1 MSLIKRKPR
10 PLDRDRQEYRDDRL
24 YIIACC
30 DTYAPKQYFE
40 SFQLRGVQV
49 HVVPTEEGDSHA
61 EYVLDRL
68 LEVEHEEDDE
78 RWLVLDTDHCIQ
90 GTHLPRFLTA
100 LKRAREHKVQ
110 VALSRPCFEFWLLLH
125 LIDEKDPRLVGIAN
139 ASDAEGLL
147 RQILGTYNKRNLDT
161 AVYPLE
167 TVAQAIQRS
176 ANLDETVSG
185 GDIPNANTS
194 RVHHIW
200 QSVIRNST
208 HHQLPEEFR
217 ELKDGLKS

>member
-10 PLDRDRQEYRDDRL
+10 PLNREQQEYRDDRL

-40 SFQLRGVQV
+40 SFMLRRVQV

-68 LEVEHEEDDE
+68 LEVEHEERDE

-90 GTHLPRFLTA
+90 GSHLPRFLTA
-100 LKRAREHKVQ
+100 LKRAREHNVQ

-125 LIDEKDPRLVGIAN
+125 LIAETDTRLAGISK
-139 ASDAEGLL
+139 ASHVEALL
-147 RQILGTYNKRNLDT
+147 REILGSYNKRNLDT
-161 AVYPLE
+161 AVFPLD

-176 ANLDETVSG
+176 TNLDGTVTG
-185 GDIPNANTS
+185 GDIPNSNSS

-200 QSVIRNST
+200 QSVIRNSS

-217 ELKDGLKS
+217 ELKK